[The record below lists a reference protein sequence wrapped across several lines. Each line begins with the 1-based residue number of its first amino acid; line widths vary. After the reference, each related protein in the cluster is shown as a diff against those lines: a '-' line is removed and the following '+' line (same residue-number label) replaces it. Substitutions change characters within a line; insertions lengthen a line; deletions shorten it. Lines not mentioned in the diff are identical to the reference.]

1 MYYDIRETFKI
12 TKNVLQEQNKLKYF
26 NFVTLSVVKN

>member
-26 NFVTLSVVKN
+26 NFVTLLVAKN